1 MWLVGCEVIYFSIH
15 ATYRETLKYTYVL
28 FVYKSHSA
36 SFIRVKSQVQE
47 KIEKC
52 KHVWIELVDDLWE
65 SENLKHLRDAA
76 TPYEELEPGFIY
88 DPCTQQ
94 YGFEAW
100 ATLDISPLK
109 LDDESEQIHKD
120 TMAPE
125 PNPLHDDDVAQ
136 EAYSSKY
143 M

>member
-1 MWLVGCEVIYFSIH
+1 MDLC
-15 ATYRETLKYTYVL
+15 L
-28 FVYKSHSA
+28 SHSA
-36 SFIRVKSQVQE
+36 SFIRVKSQLQE

-109 LDDESEQIHKD
+109 SDDESEQMHKD
-120 TMAPE
+120 TMAQD
-125 PNPLHDDDVAQ
+125 PNPLHDDVAQ
-136 EAYSSKY
+136 EAYSSKC

>member
-1 MWLVGCEVIYFSIH
+1 MYL
-15 ATYRETLKYTYVL
+15 
-28 FVYKSHSA
+28 SHST
-36 SFIRVKSQVQE
+36 SFIRVKSQLQE
-47 KIEKC
+47 KIEKS

-100 ATLDISPLK
+100 ATPDISPLK
-109 LDDESEQIHKD
+109 SDDESEHMHKD
-120 TMAPE
+120 TITQE
-125 PNPLHDDDVAQ
+125 PNPDDEAQ
-136 EAYSSKY
+136 ETYSRECDSGYLPIK
-143 M
+143 MFCLLKNVKGSVST